1 MLGIPVIS
9 TSVSG
14 SEEIIGD
21 SGAGMVVG
29 MDDNDLY
36 IGLKTILSDSSLLT
50 NWKIQVARNKYKFSQ
65 EYRSNKLFKILE
77 I

>member
-1 MLGIPVIS
+1 M
-9 TSVSG
+9 
-14 SEEIIGD
+14 
-21 SGAGMVVG
+21 MG